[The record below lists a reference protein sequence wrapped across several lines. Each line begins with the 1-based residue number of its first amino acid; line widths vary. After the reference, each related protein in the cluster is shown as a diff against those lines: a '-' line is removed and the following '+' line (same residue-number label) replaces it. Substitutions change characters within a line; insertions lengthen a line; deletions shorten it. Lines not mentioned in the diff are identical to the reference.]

1 MFRRKRK
8 RLLKLI
14 LTVCAVM
21 FCACMLLRTFFTT
34 LELQSF
40 IIIAEDPEK
49 MRKSWFEPRNVS
61 IPIGPGEHGTA
72 FSLPPGL
79 DRTKDEL
86 YKSNGFNALV
96 SDFIALNRTLPDI
109 RHPSCK
115 SKEYLSKL
123 PKVSIV
129 IPFHNEHWTALLRT
143 VTSIVN
149 RSPDELIKEIILVD
163 DFSNKAQ
170 LKTPL
175 DQYVAQHFS
184 KVKIIRASKREG
196 LIRARLLGAKA
207 AKSEVLLF
215 LDSHTEANVNWLPPL
230 LDPIAKDRTYVT
242 CPFIDV
248 IDFETLSYRA
258 QDEGARGAFDW
269 ELYYKRL
276 PLLPEDLKNTA
287 EPFRSPVMAG
297 GLFAIDKSFFWQ
309 LGGYDE
315 GLDVWGGEQYELS
328 FKIWQCGG
336 QMFDVPCSRVG
347 HIYRKFAPFSNP
359 GIGDFVGRNYKRVA
373 EVWMDEY
380 KEYLYMRKPHYRNLD
395 AGSLTEQKN
404 LRKKLNCKSFRWF
417 MENVAFDQP
426 KKYPPIEPPDY
437 AKGEIRNMAGDLCI
451 DTKFRKQ
458 GERFGLD
465 KCIRNYPHLT
475 GEQQFVLTWHKD
487 IRPMKRGLCFDV
499 SSSVK
504 HAPVV
509 LWNCHGMQG
518 NQLWKYDLVQQNL
531 VHLITDNCLD
541 CDIITQEIF
550 MDTCERSKKTQK
562 WKFDAINV
570 TAVLNW

>member
-49 MRKSWFEPRNVS
+49 SSATRVNFSGKNSLKEAKVPVRKSWFEPRNVS

-149 RSPDELIKEIILVD
+149 RSPDELIEEIILVD

-287 EPFRSPVMAG
+287 EPFS
-297 GLFAIDKSFFWQ
+297 
-309 LGGYDE
+309 
-315 GLDVWGGEQYELS
+315 LS
-328 FKIWQCGG
+328 DTVHKKQSKMSVRLV
-336 QMFDVPCSRVG
+336 QT
-347 HIYRKFAPFSNP
+347 
-359 GIGDFVGRNYKRVA
+359 
-373 EVWMDEY
+373 
-380 KEYLYMRKPHYRNLD
+380 KE
-395 AGSLTEQKN
+395 
-404 LRKKLNCKSFRWF
+404 
-417 MENVAFDQP
+417 
-426 KKYPPIEPPDY
+426 
-437 AKGEIRNMAGDLCI
+437 
-451 DTKFRKQ
+451 
-458 GERFGLD
+458 
-465 KCIRNYPHLT
+465 
-475 GEQQFVLTWHKD
+475 
-487 IRPMKRGLCFDV
+487 
-499 SSSVK
+499 SSVE
-504 HAPVV
+504 A
-509 LWNCHGMQG
+509 
-518 NQLWKYDLVQQNL
+518 
-531 VHLITDNCLD
+531 
-541 CDIITQEIF
+541 E
-550 MDTCERSKKTQK
+550 E
-562 WKFDAINV
+562 KFFASNFV
-570 TAVLNW
+570 FLAGEEAR